1 MTSCLIGHTGF
12 IGGNLARQTT
22 FTDCFNSKN
31 IAEIQGRHF
40 DLMVCS
46 GVTATKW
53 WANQNAVEDRERID
67 SLLDHLR
74 DVKARRVF
82 VISTVD
88 VYPVTRAVDESFDC
102 HSVPNH
108 AYGENRLYFEEQMS
122 TLFPGAKIC
131 RIGGVFGPG
140 LKKNLI
146 YDLLHDNG
154 VEKINLDSSF
164 QFYNVEHLWADLT
177 SMDQRGLKLVNFL
190 TEPVTMRE
198 VVVCAFPDKSVGSE
212 PAPVAAYDVHTRY
225 ASEMGGTGH
234 YLESRGAVLR
244 GLQQFVA
251 QQTLEVSS

>member
-31 IAEIQGRHF
+31 ITEIEGHDF
-40 DLMVCS
+40 DLLVCS

-53 WANQNAVEDRERID
+53 WANQNAVEDRARID
-67 SLLDHLR
+67 SLLNHLR
-74 DVKARRVF
+74 KVTARRVF

-88 VYPVTRAVDESFDC
+88 VYPVTRGVDESFDC

-122 TLFPGAKIC
+122 ELFRQVMIC

-154 VEKINLDSSF
+154 LEKINLDSSF
-164 QFYNVEHLWADLT
+164 QFYNVNHLWADLAT
-177 SMDQRGLKLVNFL
+177 MERHGLKLVNFL
-190 TEPVTMRE
+190 TEPVTMRD
-198 VVVCAFPDKSVGSE
+198 VVHRAFPGKPVGSE

-225 ASEMGGTGH
+225 AEQMGGTGR
-234 YLESRGAVLR
+234 YLEAKDAVLR
-244 GLQQFVA
+244 ALQQFVE
-251 QQTLEVSS
+251 QQTAGASS